1 MFKNRFDTA
10 TIKATID
17 ENGFLVDTPV
27 VARIGVQVYYREDG
41 SFVREF
47 RPAEEVFKE
56 ESLASYQGK
65 PMTLD
70 HVFVNSDNAKDVVVG
85 SVTGKAEALGS
96 TVIAPIVVYSQEAID
111 EAIAGKAR
119 ELSVGYSAVLD
130 ETPGWGNP
138 VTGEYVLRSDNT
150 QDLDIPADWQ
160 EFDAIQRDIKVNHL
174 AMVSKGRA
182 GIAKLNMDGQQEN
195 PYTDNVDLNTKENK
209 MTVKIK
215 IDSVEVE
222 VAKEVADHISKINSA
237 VEAQKAKVDSIEA
250 ERDALKAKVDAMP
263 AEIDKAVKAA
273 KADAEALAALVTVA
287 AEVGVKT
294 DGLDAKG
301 IKVAYVKQVSGLEVA
316 DKSDAYIDAAFDI
329 AKDSDKMAEVRKAT
343 AVSDKSDKS
352 DKADDIVDLDPRACL
367 KKIKK

>member
-1 MFKNRFDTA
+1 MYKNRFDTA
-10 TIKATID
+10 TFKATID

-27 VARIGVQVYYREDG
+27 VARLGVQVYYMEDG
-41 SFVREF
+41 STVREF

-85 SVTGKAEALGS
+85 SVSGKAEAWGNA
-96 TVIAPIVVYSQEAID
+96 VVAPIVVYDENAINEARSGN
-111 EAIAGKAR
+111 AK

-130 ETPGWGNP
+130 ETPGWGDP
-138 VTGEYVLRSDNT
+138 VTGKYILRSDAQESDVPPN
-150 QDLDIPADWQ
+150 WQ

-174 AMVSKGRA
+174 AMVFRGRA

-195 PYTDNVDLNTKENK
+195 PYTDSVDSIKEDVK
-209 MTVKIK
+209 EMVKIK
-215 IDSVEVE
+215 LDGAKEFEIAPE
-222 VAKEVADHISKINSA
+222 VAAHI
-237 VEAQKAKVDSIEA
+237 EAIKKDSDDAKAKADTIEA

-263 AEIDKAVKAA
+263 AEIEKAVKAA
-273 KADAEALAALVTVA
+273 KADAEALSALVAVA

-301 IKVAYVKQVSGLEVA
+301 IKVAYVKEVSGLDVSE
-316 DKSDAYIDAAFDI
+316 KSDAYIDAAFDI

-343 AVSDKSDKS
+343 AASDKSDATDAPK
-352 DKADDIVDLDPRACL
+352 KLDPRARL
-367 KKIKK
+367 AKIKK